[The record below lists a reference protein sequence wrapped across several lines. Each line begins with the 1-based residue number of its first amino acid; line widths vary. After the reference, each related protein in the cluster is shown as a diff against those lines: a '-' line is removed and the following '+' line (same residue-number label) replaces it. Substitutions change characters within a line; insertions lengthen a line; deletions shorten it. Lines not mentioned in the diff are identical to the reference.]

1 MLLVDLTINNEKW
14 VQTTANLL
22 QYHPYSLVK
31 TTSLHRKTFSVDFF
45 QTETQRQTV
54 KKSFK
59 KN

>member
-14 VQTTANLL
+14 VQTTATHL

-45 QTETQRQTV
+45 SNGNTKANSKE
-54 KKSFK
+54 KSF
-59 KN
+59 